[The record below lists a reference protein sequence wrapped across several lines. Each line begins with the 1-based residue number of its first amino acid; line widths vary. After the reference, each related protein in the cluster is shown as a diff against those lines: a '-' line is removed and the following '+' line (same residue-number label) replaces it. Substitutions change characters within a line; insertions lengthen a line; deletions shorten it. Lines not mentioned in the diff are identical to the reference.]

1 MLLALQVLIVYG
13 TTRLAPRKQSIRSL
27 GAYFISQ
34 GQRWRNLIAI
44 GTSCIRNL
52 STISK
57 WFNGGATFDHENG
70 AQLHHHHHHPHF
82 SLSTWLALSI
92 CIIQINWELH
102 SLKPDCLEISNKKKR
117 TSKEMKLS
125 HFMLSTITAQN
136 CDLSG
141 YCASLNLFGCI
152 VKRNVCFTLF
162 LSKII
167 NEPRNEQSNFG

>member
-1 MLLALQVLIVYG
+1 
-13 TTRLAPRKQSIRSL
+13 
-27 GAYFISQ
+27 
-34 GQRWRNLIAI
+34 
-44 GTSCIRNL
+44 
-52 STISK
+52 
-57 WFNGGATFDHENG
+57 
-70 AQLHHHHHHPHF
+70 
-82 SLSTWLALSI
+82 
-92 CIIQINWELH
+92 
-102 SLKPDCLEISNKKKR
+102 
-117 TSKEMKLS
+117 MKLS